1 MMKNRGRAE
10 QQEPVYQGPGVSELL
25 RTTRERAGQDLKTVS
40 DVLRIRYVYL
50 DAIEEGRFSEL
61 PGKTYVVGFV
71 RAYADHLGLDCE
83 EVVKRFK
90 AEIDGLEGKAELVF
104 PSPVT
109 EQSIPGGAIILI
121 GLILL
126 GGAYGGWYFLSSQ
139 DRSVAELVP
148 DLPAKFAEMVE
159 RVKGDPVADQI
170 VVTEQTASAASQSTT
185 ASDTPQ
191 GVSEADSHD
200 MAKKAREALEKAE
213 GEETQAA
220 TAVETVK
227 VEENG
232 DTAATATEQAEE
244 AAEQAVTQAET
255 QAQAG
260 ADTTEATAEQVE
272 ATAAEAGQANES
284 AAGETVV
291 VEENNDVV
299 PAAETEQAA
308 EAEAEAKPE
317 PQAPAEP
324 VVMNEKV
331 VLKAVDYAWIQVT
344 DQEGSVVHTQ
354 VLNQG
359 EEYQIPAKTGLILRT
374 GNAGGLEIFVDGEK
388 VPSVGDAGEVRRK
401 IHLNPEKL
409 IAGTAVES

>member
-1 MMKNRGRAE
+1 
-10 QQEPVYQGPGVSELL
+10 
-25 RTTRERAGQDLKTVS
+25 
-40 DVLRIRYVYL
+40 
-50 DAIEEGRFSEL
+50 
-61 PGKTYVVGFV
+61 
-71 RAYADHLGLDCE
+71 
-83 EVVKRFK
+83 
-90 AEIDGLEGKAELVF
+90 
-104 PSPVT
+104 
-109 EQSIPGGAIILI
+109 
-121 GLILL
+121 
-126 GGAYGGWYFLSSQ
+126 
-139 DRSVAELVP
+139 
-148 DLPAKFAEMVE
+148 MVE

-185 ASDTPQ
+185 ASDTPE

-272 ATAAEAGQANES
+272 ATAAEAGQASES

-308 EAEAEAKPE
+308 EAEAEAEPE